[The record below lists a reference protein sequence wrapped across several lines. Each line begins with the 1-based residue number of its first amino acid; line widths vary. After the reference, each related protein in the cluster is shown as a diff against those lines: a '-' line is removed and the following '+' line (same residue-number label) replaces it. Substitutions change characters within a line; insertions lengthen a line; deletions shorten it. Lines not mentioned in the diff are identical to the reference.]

1 MLKVG
6 QAAPE
11 FRLKDQDNKER
22 SLGGY
27 KGKWLVVYFYP
38 KDDTPGCTKEACGI
52 RDNFEKLSEMAAV
65 VGISRDSVKSH
76 RKFVDKYKLP
86 FGLLSDPEAKVIK
99 AYGAW
104 GQKKFMGREFEGI
117 LRITY
122 LVDPQGKIAKVYPD
136 VKPEGHAEE
145 LTADLKKL
153 NLA

>member
-6 QAAPE
+6 EVAPE
-11 FRLKDQDNKER
+11 FDLRDQNDKQK
-22 SLGGY
+22 SLGEY
-27 KGKWLVVYFYP
+27 KGKWLVIYFYP

-52 RDNFEKLSEMAAV
+52 RDSFGQLSTMAEV

-76 RKFVDKYKLP
+76 KKFADKYGLP
-86 FGLLSDPEAKVIK
+86 FTLLSDPEAWVIK

-104 GQKKFMGREFEGI
+104 GKKEFMGREFEGI

>member
-22 SLGGY
+22 SLGVY

-38 KDDTPGCTKEACGI
+38 KDDTPGCTKEACVI
-52 RDNFEKLSEMAAV
+52 RDN
-65 VGISRDSVKSH
+65 VKSH